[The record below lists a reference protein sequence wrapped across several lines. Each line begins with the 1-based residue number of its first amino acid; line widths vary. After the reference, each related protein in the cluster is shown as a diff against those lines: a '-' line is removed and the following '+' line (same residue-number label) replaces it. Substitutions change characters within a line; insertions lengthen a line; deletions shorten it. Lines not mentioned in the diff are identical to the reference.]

1 MGTSMGGDGWPS
13 GGWRWWEAGG
23 WRRVGPGKT
32 ATRAVGADRRRWG
45 TAAGRQWVAGRR
57 CSWPRYSTAGA
68 STSPSSTPS
77 STTAAS
83 SAPEAPAR
91 LTASRP
97 GFRFAAIP
105 DGLPPPPSSDAD
117 ADADATQD
125 IPSLCRSTRETC
137 LPHFSRLLAN
147 LNADA
152 VSPES
157 PPVTCVVSDVVMS
170 FALDAAR
177 EIGVPCALLWTASV
191 CSYMG
196 YRHYRA
202 LIDKGVFPFKDAEQ
216 LTSGFLDTPVDWT
229 PGLSKH
235 MRLKDIPT
243 FIRSTDPDEYM
254 VHFAL
259 HVTERLAQAD
269 AAILNTFDEL
279 EPEVLNAKHA
289 MLPPTTAIHSIGPLP
304 LLVEQEVPQGDPL
317 NALAAGLQL
326 VEGERLLPRLAGR
339 QGAQRNCPSRW
350 CSSTTVYGSITVMT
364 NEELVEFAWGLAN
377 SGHDFLWVIRHDLVN
392 GDAAVLPLEFTESTK
407 GRGLLATWCPQ
418 EAVLRHEAVGV
429 FLAHSGWNSTMESL
443 CGGVPMLCW
452 PFFADQQTNCRYSC
466 AEWGVAIEIGHDVH
480 REVVEAK
487 IREAMGGGDK
497 GREMRLRAEEWRDT
511 GLRATR
517 PGGRSHANLEALV
530 SDVLLI
536 SGGRGKAH

>member
-1 MGTSMGGDGWPS
+1 MGSIPGDGNKPHAVCMPLPAQ
-13 GGWRWWEAGG
+13 GHVTPMLKLAKILH
-23 WRRVGPGKT
+23 RRGFHVT
-32 ATRAVGADRRRWG
+32 FVNSEFNHRRLLRSRG
-45 TAAGRQWVAGRR
+45 
-57 CSWPRYSTAGA
+57 AGA
-68 STSPSSTPS
+68 
-77 STTAAS
+77 
-83 SAPEAPAR
+83 
-91 LTASRP
+91 LDDLP
-97 GFRFAAIP
+97 GFRFATIP
-105 DGLPPPPSSDAD
+105 DGLPPPSSDAD
-117 ADADATQD
+117 ADATQD
-125 IPSLCRSTRETC
+125 VPSLCRSTRETC

-152 VSPES
+152 ASPES

-191 CSYMG
+191 CSYVG

-202 LIDKGVFPFKDAEQ
+202 LIDKGIFPFKDAEQ
-216 LTSGFLDTPVDWT
+216 LTNGFLDTPVDWT

-235 MRLKDIPT
+235 MRLKDFPT

-279 EPEVLNAKHA
+279 EPEVLDAMRA
-289 MLPPTTAIHSIGPLP
+289 MLPPTTAIHSIGPLA

-317 NALAAGLQL
+317 DALGSNLWKENASCLGWLDGR
-326 VEGERLLPRLAGR
+326 EPRSVVFV
-339 QGAQRNCPSRW
+339 N
-350 CSSTTVYGSITVMT
+350 YGSITVMT

-377 SGHDFLWVIRHDLVN
+377 SGHDFLWVIRPDLVN
-392 GDAAVLPLEFTESTK
+392 GDAAVLPPEFIESIK

-429 FLAHSGWNSTMESL
+429 FLTHSGWNSTMESF

-466 AEWGVAIEIGHDVH
+466 AEWGVAMEIGHDVQ

-487 IREAMGGGDK
+487 IRDAMGGGDK

-517 PGGRSHANLEALV
+517 PGGRSHTNLEALV
-530 SDVLLI
+530 SDVLLSG
-536 SGGRGKAH
+536 SGGSGKAH